1 MSEEIFG
8 AIRESSLLSALTDRQ
23 IHQLASIAT
32 VRQFSDGEKLISQGT
47 QGALA
52 MWVILD
58 GEVVVSVDGKELAK
72 MGRGSHLGEMAV
84 LSNTDQPRSADV
96 VASGTVRAVRVAKW
110 DLLTF
115 IKNNEDV
122 AMAIIAEL
130 ARRLEDADRR

>member
-58 GEVVVSVDGKELAK
+58 GEVVVSVDGKELAT

>member
-8 AIRESSLLSALTDRQ
+8 AIRESTLLSALTDRQ

-32 VRQFSDGEKLISQGT
+32 VRQFGDGEKLINRGT

-52 MWVILD
+52 MWVILE
-58 GEVVVSVDGKELAK
+58 GEVVVSVDGKELAR
-72 MGRGSHLGEMAV
+72 MGKGSHLGEMAV
-84 LSNTDQPRSADV
+84 LANSDQPRSADV
-96 VASGTVRAVRVAKW
+96 AASGTVRAVRIAKW

-115 IKNNEDV
+115 IKNNEEV

>member
-32 VRQFSDGEKLISQGT
+32 VREFSDGEKLINQGT

-52 MWVILD
+52 LWVVLE
-58 GEVVVSVDGKELAK
+58 GEVVIRADGKELAR
-72 MGRGSHLGEMAV
+72 MGKGAHLGEMAV
-84 LSNTDQPRSADV
+84 LSNTDHPRSADV
-96 VASGTVRAVRVAKW
+96 VASGTVRAVRIAKW
-110 DLLTF
+110 DMLTF

-130 ARRLEDADRR
+130 ARRLEEADRR